1 MSFTVELPKDKSSII
16 KVVGVGGGGGNAV
29 NHMYREGINGVDFFI
44 CNTDAQAA
52 PVIAKAAKDMGIL
65 TVGIITTPFS
75 FEGGRRCDAAF
86 HGIEEMRE
94 SVDSLLVIS
103 NDRIKEIYGN
113 LPISKAFGYADN
125 VLTTAAKGIAEIITI
140 AGSINV
146 DFEDVKTAM
155 SNSGVSIMGMGL
167 SEGDDRAMRAVNQA
181 LNSPLLDDNKI
192 QGASDLLVNISYGDE
207 EATMDEYAAI
217 NEFLQSQAGRDAT
230 LKCGLCFDSSL
241 GNAISV
247 TVIATG
253 FNRIENKYKTT
264 LGVNEDVEFDLD
276 STLDLLGKRDPE
288 TAKVVKE
295 LVGSRRYKVW
305 EAVAQVMAD
314 RGGKSRREFDVTG
327 VPRKFSVESI
337 ISRVYAINRG
347 VISPKYV
354 GTEAVLQQ
362 MRNNDYKLLSSVLSD
377 PEVGDAFLEM
387 VRTGKPLTPNRQTS
401 FYNAL
406 VASAAKM
413 ANEVD
418 KPEPMRIE
426 DEYGREFTLYP
437 KDFKNVPK
445 TKSDAAVGEGV
456 EIPVFKEIQ
465 KRLEDF
471 PVTLPSP
478 IATDTSSTIPGFPR
492 VDLTLDDLPPDRQ
505 QPYRE
510 AIQKQE

>member
-44 CNTDAQAA
+44 CNTDAQALENSPIPNRIQIGNALTEGRGAGSNPEVGRKAAEENIKEIIESLGVNTQMVFVTAGMGGGTGTGAA
-52 PVIAKAAKDMGIL
+52 PVIAKAAKDLGIL

-264 LGVNEDVEFDLD
+264 LGVNEEVEFDLGAVTVSED
-276 STLDLLGKRDPE
+276 GMTDEVPQKQTTIFDQLGDYEEDETVAANQKIEQMKQRMKYLRELNESANKENGVEELENVPAYKRKGVNLED
-288 TAKVVKE
+288 
-295 LVGSRRYKVW
+295 
-305 EAVAQVMAD
+305 VAH
-314 RGGKSRREFDVTG
+314 SSEI
-327 VPRKFSVESI
+327 E
-337 ISRVYAINRG
+337 ISRTSLI
-347 VISPKYV
+347 
-354 GTEAVLQQ
+354 EE
-362 MRNNDYKLLSSVLSD
+362 
-377 PEVGDAFLEM
+377 PE
-387 VRTGKPLTPNRQTS
+387 K
-401 FYNAL
+401 
-406 VASAAKM
+406 
-413 ANEVD
+413 
-418 KPEPMRIE
+418 KPELRTNNSFLH
-426 DEYGREFTLYP
+426 D
-437 KDFKNVPK
+437 NV
-445 TKSDAAVGEGV
+445 D
-456 EIPVFKEIQ
+456 
-465 KRLEDF
+465 
-471 PVTLPSP
+471 
-478 IATDTSSTIPGFPR
+478 
-492 VDLTLDDLPPDRQ
+492 
-505 QPYRE
+505 
-510 AIQKQE
+510 